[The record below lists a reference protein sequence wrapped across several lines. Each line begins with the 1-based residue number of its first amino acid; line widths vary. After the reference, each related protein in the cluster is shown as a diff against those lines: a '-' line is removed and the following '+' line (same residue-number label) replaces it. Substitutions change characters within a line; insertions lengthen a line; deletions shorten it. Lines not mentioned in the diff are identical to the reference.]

1 MTNEN
6 NSKNFDDNK
15 YNGIVKILK
24 EANFHKFML
33 SGEKGINTNL
43 LAWHK
48 WQTQGKAMLSIDF
61 FFTPPVGGKIVKTGV
76 SNEFDSFSFESGL
89 DKTATNDEFIKEL
102 EEWLSG
108 YGDFADEMD
117 EALSAGA

>member
-6 NSKNFDDNK
+6 NSKTFDNNK
-15 YNGIVKILK
+15 FDGIVKVLK

-33 SGEKGINTNL
+33 TGETGTMTSL

-48 WQTQGKAMLSIDF
+48 WQTQGREMLSINL
-61 FFTPPVGGKIVKTGV
+61 FFTPPVGGKIVATGIT
-76 SNEFDSFSFESGL
+76 NEFDSFSFESAL
-89 DKTATNDEFIKEL
+89 DKTATNDEFLKEL